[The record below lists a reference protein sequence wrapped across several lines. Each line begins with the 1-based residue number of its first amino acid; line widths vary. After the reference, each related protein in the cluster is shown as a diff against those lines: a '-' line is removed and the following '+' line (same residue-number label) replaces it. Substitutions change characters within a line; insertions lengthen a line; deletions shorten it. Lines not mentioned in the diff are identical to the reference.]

1 MLPPPCSRQAW
12 ETPAGEIKPQTHLLL
27 STPLPPGLNYAQKQ
41 CWPGRGLSPCE
52 GWAEAGLGHWGTG
65 AQVRDTGLGLPTPSQ
80 ARCVTRETLH
90 I

>member
-27 STPLPPGLNYAQKQ
+27 STPLPPGLNYAQKR

-65 AQVRDTGLGLPTPSQ
+65 ALGHRSEIRAWVSPL
-80 ARCVTRETLH
+80 LH
-90 I
+90 RLAV